1 MTDTIIRTVDFAL
14 DIEGNTFDVS
24 VAVWSDGMTT
34 TSARYAYDNYDH
46 EDYDP
51 LLVTATGPTI
61 LQITDAIDY
70 ARQVAWERNEER
82 MQG

>member
-1 MTDTIIRTVDFAL
+1 MTDTIIKTVDFGL
-14 DIEGNTFDVS
+14 DIEGKTFDVS
-24 VAVWSDGMTT
+24 VAEWSDGMTT
-34 TSARYAYDNYDH
+34 TSANYDH
-46 EDYDP
+46 ENYDP

-70 ARQVAWERNEER
+70 ARQLAWERNEER